1 MNNQIKLAITAII
14 ICCVIALIA
23 FVDEDESLKPANNK
37 EELLP
42 PSNYEGKNE
51 AKLSWFR
58 DMLSDNSA
66 SQSKDAEQK
75 KSKKSE
81 KSNVTK
87 TTTSVIIDESKA
99 TKYINGAKII
109 TVQDLAR
116 QTDVKISA
124 ANSYL
129 QKLLKDGTVER
140 IGGFSGHHLY
150 KSVSGK

>member
-1 MNNQIKLAITAII
+1 MGGSKNK
-14 ICCVIALIA
+14 
-23 FVDEDESLKPANNK
+23 SPAQK
-37 EELLP
+37 D
-42 PSNYEGKNE
+42 K
-51 AKLSWFR
+51 
-58 DMLSDNSA
+58 

-75 KSKKSE
+75 KSKKS
-81 KSNVTK
+81 NVTK
-87 TTTSVIIDESKA
+87 TTSVIIDESKA

>member
-1 MNNQIKLAITAII
+1 MGGSKNK
-14 ICCVIALIA
+14 
-23 FVDEDESLKPANNK
+23 SPAQK
-37 EELLP
+37 D
-42 PSNYEGKNE
+42 K
-51 AKLSWFR
+51 
-58 DMLSDNSA
+58 

-81 KSNVTK
+81 KSNVAK
-87 TTTSVIIDESKA
+87 TTSVIIDESKA